1 MFGLEFFAGIG
12 GGVGLALIVWWVV
25 DRQRAQNRSNDE
37 VARSLAPP
45 RTAEHNEGNATKQAL
60 RQGEER

>member
-25 DRQRAQNRSNDE
+25 DQVVRRP
-37 VARSLAPP
+37 ARPVPEPP
-45 RTAEHNEGNATKQAL
+45 EYVNSSWPHPV
-60 RQGEER
+60 